1 MVIFHSYVKLPEG
14 IIFKK
19 FPGNLR
25 SSQVPWSRPIYL
37 WSSHWLPKDPSFI
50 VEAWWPQPGPR
61 WFGMVKLP
69 TVFQLFSLVKS
80 WSFIN
85 FYTSVGRI
93 PYRTTLTGVCC
104 KPYFTSISGG
114 VKETL
119 KVPQKYRKLVVVNNA
134 IPQRLSQ
141 DQCTTMVALCSP
153 NSLSGFILI
162 NYTLVVASKRNEWIL
177 RMDLSRHLFWW
188 TQNM

>member
-1 MVIFHSYVKLPEG
+1 MLNYQRVSFSRNSLEISDLPRFHGAGLSTYGQVIGFQKIQILSLRLGDLNQGPGGLEWVKL
-14 IIFKK
+14 
-19 FPGNLR
+19 
-25 SSQVPWSRPIYL
+25 
-37 WSSHWLPKDPSFI
+37 
-50 VEAWWPQPGPR
+50 A
-61 WFGMVKLP
+61 

-134 IPQRLSQ
+134 IP
-141 DQCTTMVALCSP
+141 
-153 NSLSGFILI
+153 
-162 NYTLVVASKRNEWIL
+162 
-177 RMDLSRHLFWW
+177 
-188 TQNM
+188 